1 MRHSSTLPVPGDAIK
16 AETEQ
21 AKNGDR
27 AMKAA
32 TIRAAA
38 VRSVGANTKDPDLIR
53 DRREQLI
60 SAALEVFQEKGF
72 HATTVRDIGRAAGL
86 TQGTIYN
93 YVRSKEDILFLV
105 CDRVIAEYISSME
118 EAAAATGD
126 PAARLREALRG
137 VTRVMIE
144 QSGAILLVYHES
156 HNLDR
161 RSLRSLLARVQGWI
175 DQFEELVADAL
186 GRERLPKTK
195 RGLLTNI
202 VTFLPTLIALRAWS
216 LPKDLTHD
224 QYTDG
229 LVEFMMRGLGLDPS
243 GNGAAKS

>member
-1 MRHSSTLPVPGDAIK
+1 
-16 AETEQ
+16 
-21 AKNGDR
+21 
-27 AMKAA
+27 MKAA
-32 TIRAAA
+32 PMRAVAA
-38 VRSVGANTKDPDLIR
+38 RSVGTNTKDPELIR

-60 SAALEVFQEKGF
+60 RAALEVFQEKGF
-72 HATTVRDIGRAAGL
+72 HATTVRDIGRAARL

-118 EAAAATGD
+118 EAAATTGD
-126 PAARLREALRG
+126 PGARLREALRG

-144 QSGAILLVYHES
+144 QSDAILLVYHES

-161 RSLRSLLARVQGWI
+161 RSLRTLLVRVQGWI
-175 DQFEELVADAL
+175 NQFEKLVADGL
-186 GRERLPKTK
+186 GRESLPKTK
-195 RGLLTNI
+195 LGLLTNI

-216 LPKDLTHD
+216 LPKDLTND

-229 LVEFMMRGLGLDPS
+229 LVEFMMRGLGLIRLERDV
-243 GNGAAKS
+243 

>member
-1 MRHSSTLPVPGDAIK
+1 M
-16 AETEQ
+16 
-21 AKNGDR
+21 
-27 AMKAA
+27 
-32 TIRAAA
+32 RAAA
-38 VRSVGANTKDPDLIR
+38 VRSVGTNTKDPELIR

-60 SAALEVFQEKGF
+60 RAALEVFKEKGF

-105 CDRVIAEYISSME
+105 CDRVIAEYISSMQ

-144 QSGAILLVYHES
+144 QSSAILLVYHES

-175 DQFEELVADAL
+175 NQFEELVVEGL
-186 GRERLPKTK
+186 GRDRLPKTK
-195 RGLLTNI
+195 RSLLTNI
-202 VTFLPTLIALRAWS
+202 VTFLPTLIALRGWS
-216 LPKDLTHD
+216 LSKDLTHD

-229 LVEFMMRGLGLDPS
+229 LVEFMMRGLGLDRPN
-243 GNGAAKS
+243 NGVTKF

>member
-1 MRHSSTLPVPGDAIK
+1 
-16 AETEQ
+16 
-21 AKNGDR
+21 
-27 AMKAA
+27 MKAA
-32 TIRAAA
+32 TVRATA
-38 VRSVGANTKDPDLIR
+38 VRSVGTNTKDPELIR

-60 SAALEVFQEKGF
+60 RAALEVFKEKGF

-118 EAAAATGD
+118 KAAAATGD
-126 PAARLREALRG
+126 PVARLREALRG
-137 VTRVMIE
+137 VAQVMIE
-144 QSGAILLVYHES
+144 QRSAILLVYHES

-175 DQFEELVADAL
+175 NQVEELVTEAL
-186 GRERLPKTK
+186 GRERPPKAK
-195 RGLLTNI
+195 RDLLANI
-202 VTFLPTLIALRAWS
+202 VTFLPTLIALRGWS
-216 LPKDLTHD
+216 LPKDLTDD

-229 LVEFMMRGLGLDPS
+229 LVEFMMGGLGLGQPN
-243 GNGAAKS
+243 NGATKTSVSGLS

>member
-1 MRHSSTLPVPGDAIK
+1 MKTATL
-16 AETEQ
+16 
-21 AKNGDR
+21 R
-27 AMKAA
+27 AS
-32 TIRAAA
+32 A
-38 VRSVGANTKDPDLIR
+38 VRSVGTNTKDPDLIR

-60 SAALEVFQEKGF
+60 QAALEVFQDKGF

-105 CDRVIAEYISSME
+105 CDRVIAEYIASME
-118 EAAAATGD
+118 AVGATGD
-126 PAARLREALRG
+126 PTARLREALRG

-144 QSGAILLVYHES
+144 HSSAILLVYHES

-175 DQFEELVADAL
+175 NQFEELIADGL
-186 GRERLPKTK
+186 GRDQLPKTK
-195 RGLLTNI
+195 RSLLTNI
-202 VTFLPTLIALRAWS
+202 VTFLPTMIALRGWS

-224 QYTDG
+224 QYIDG
-229 LVEFMMRGLGLDPS
+229 LVEFMMRGLGLDQPR
-243 GNGAAKS
+243 GAA

>member
-1 MRHSSTLPVPGDAIK
+1 
-16 AETEQ
+16 
-21 AKNGDR
+21 
-27 AMKAA
+27 MKAA
-32 TIRAAA
+32 TVRANAA
-38 VRSVGANTKDPDLIR
+38 RSVGANTKDPDLIR
-53 DRREQLI
+53 DRRDQLI
-60 SAALEVFQEKGF
+60 RAALEVFQTKGF

-105 CDRVIAEYISSME
+105 CDRVIAQYITSME

-144 QSGAILLVYHES
+144 QKGAILLVYHES

-175 DQFEELVADAL
+175 NQFEQLVAEGL
-186 GRERLPKTK
+186 GRDNLPQAKL
-195 RGLLTNI
+195 RLLTNI
-202 VTFLPTLIALRAWS
+202 VTFLPTLMALRGWS
-216 LPKDLTHD
+216 LPKDLTYD
-224 QYTDG
+224 QYTDE
-229 LVEFMMRGLGLDPS
+229 LVEFMTRGLSLDSTS
-243 GNGAAKS
+243 G

>member
-1 MRHSSTLPVPGDAIK
+1 MNAPLK
-16 AETEQ
+16 AVANAGKLE
-21 AKNGDR
+21 A
-27 AMKAA
+27 AM
-32 TIRAAA
+32 
-38 VRSVGANTKDPDLIR
+38 
-53 DRREQLI
+53 
-60 SAALEVFQEKGF
+60 
-72 HATTVRDIGRAAGL
+72 RDIGRAAGL

-118 EAAAATGD
+118 EAVAATGD

-144 QSGAILLVYHES
+144 QSSAILLVYHES

-175 DQFEELVADAL
+175 DQVEELVKEGLD
-186 GRERLPKTK
+186 GELPPKAK
-195 RGLLTNI
+195 RGLLANI
-202 VTFLPTLIALRAWS
+202 VTFLPTLIALRGWS
-216 LPKDLTHD
+216 LPKDLSQD

-229 LVEFMMRGLGLDPS
+229 LVEFMMRGLGLDRPN
-243 GNGAAKS
+243 NGTAES

>member
-1 MRHSSTLPVPGDAIK
+1 
-16 AETEQ
+16 
-21 AKNGDR
+21 
-27 AMKAA
+27 MKAA
-32 TIRAAA
+32 TTRATAP
-38 VRSVGANTKDPDLIR
+38 RPVGTNTKDPELIR

-60 SAALEVFQEKGF
+60 RAALEVFQEKGF

-118 EAAAATGD
+118 AAAAATGD
-126 PAARLREALRG
+126 PGARLREALRR

-144 QSGAILLVYHES
+144 QSSAILLVHHES

-175 DQFEELVADAL
+175 NQFEDLVEDGL
-186 GRERLPKTK
+186 GREHLPTSKLS
-195 RGLLTNI
+195 LLTNI

-216 LPKDLTHD
+216 LPKDLTQE
-224 QYTDG
+224 QYTDW
-229 LVEFMMRGLGLDPS
+229 LVEFMMRGLGLVHLER
-243 GNGAAKS
+243 NC

>member
-1 MRHSSTLPVPGDAIK
+1 
-16 AETEQ
+16 
-21 AKNGDR
+21 
-27 AMKAA
+27 MKAA
-32 TIRAAA
+32 PVRANA
-38 VRSVGANTKDPDLIR
+38 VRSIGTNTKDPELIR
-53 DRREQLI
+53 DRRDQLI
-60 SAALEVFQEKGF
+60 RAALEVFQEKGF

-118 EAAAATGD
+118 RAVAATGD

-144 QSGAILLVYHES
+144 QSSTILLVYHES

-175 DQFEELVADAL
+175 NQFEELVTEGL
-186 GRERLPKTK
+186 SRERLPKAE

-202 VTFLPTLIALRAWS
+202 VTFLPTLIALRGWS
-216 LPKDLTHD
+216 LPKELTDD

-229 LVEFMMRGLGLDPS
+229 LVEFMMRGLGLDS
-243 GNGAAKS
+243 TNG

>member
-1 MRHSSTLPVPGDAIK
+1 
-16 AETEQ
+16 
-21 AKNGDR
+21 
-27 AMKAA
+27 MKAA
-32 TIRAAA
+32 TIRATA
-38 VRSVGANTKDPDLIR
+38 VRSVGTNTKDPDLIR

-60 SAALEVFQEKGF
+60 RAALEVFQEKGF

-118 EAAAATGD
+118 EAVAATGD

-137 VTRVMIE
+137 VTRKMIDH
-144 QSGAILLVYHES
+144 SKAILLVYHES

-161 RSLRSLLARVQGWI
+161 RSLRSLLTRVQGWI
-175 DQFEELVADAL
+175 NQFEELIADGL
-186 GRERLPKTK
+186 GRDRLPKTK

-202 VTFLPTLIALRAWS
+202 VTFLPTMIALRRWS

-224 QYTDG
+224 QYTDW
-229 LVEFMMRGLGLDPS
+229 LVEFMMRGLGLDRP
-243 GNGAAKS
+243 NDGAIKS

>member
-1 MRHSSTLPVPGDAIK
+1 
-16 AETEQ
+16 
-21 AKNGDR
+21 
-27 AMKAA
+27 MKAA
-32 TIRAAA
+32 SIRATT
-38 VRSVGANTKDPDLIR
+38 VRSVGTNTKDPDLIR

-60 SAALEVFQEKGF
+60 RAALEVFQEKGF

-105 CDRVIAEYISSME
+105 CDRVVAEYISSME
-118 EAAAATGD
+118 EAVAATGD

-144 QSGAILLVYHES
+144 QSSAILLVYHES
-156 HNLDR
+156 HNLDP
-161 RSLRSLLARVQGWI
+161 RSLRSLLARVQDWI
-175 DQFEELVADAL
+175 SRFEELVTEAL

-229 LVEFMMRGLGLDPS
+229 LVEFMMLGLGLDRLS
-243 GNGAAKS
+243 NGAIRS

>member
-1 MRHSSTLPVPGDAIK
+1 M
-16 AETEQ
+16 
-21 AKNGDR
+21 
-27 AMKAA
+27 
-32 TIRAAA
+32 
-38 VRSVGANTKDPDLIR
+38 
-53 DRREQLI
+53 
-60 SAALEVFQEKGF
+60 
-72 HATTVRDIGRAAGL
+72 RDIGRAADL

-105 CDRVIAEYISSME
+105 CDRVVGEYISSME
-118 EAAAATGD
+118 EAIATTGD
-126 PAARLREALRG
+126 PAARLREALRA

-144 QSGAILLVYHES
+144 QSSAILLVYHES

-161 RSLRSLLARVQGWI
+161 RSLQSLLARVQGWI
-175 DQFEELVADAL
+175 NRFEELVSEAL
-186 GRERLPKTK
+186 GRDRLPKTK

-229 LVEFMMRGLGLDPS
+229 LVEFMMLGLGLDRPS
-243 GNGAAKS
+243 NGAIQS

>member
-1 MRHSSTLPVPGDAIK
+1 MRAV
-16 AETEQ
+16 
-21 AKNGDR
+21 
-27 AMKAA
+27 AA
-32 TIRAAA
+32 
-38 VRSVGANTKDPDLIR
+38 RSVGTNTKDPELIR

-60 SAALEVFQEKGF
+60 RAALEVFQEKGF

-105 CDRVIAEYISSME
+105 CDRVIAQYISSME

-144 QSGAILLVYHES
+144 QKSAILLVYHDS

-161 RSLRSLLARVQGWI
+161 RSLRSLLARVQDWI
-175 DQFEELVADAL
+175 TQFERLVADGL
-186 GRERLPKTK
+186 GRESLPKT
-195 RGLLTNI
+195 RLSLLTNI
-202 VTFLPTLIALRAWS
+202 VTFLPALIALRAWS
-216 LPKDLTHD
+216 LPKDLTND
-224 QYTDG
+224 QYADG
-229 LVEFMMRGLGLDPS
+229 LVEFMMRGLGLLRLERDAPTRRT
-243 GNGAAKS
+243 

>member
-1 MRHSSTLPVPGDAIK
+1 
-16 AETEQ
+16 
-21 AKNGDR
+21 
-27 AMKAA
+27 MKAA
-32 TIRAAA
+32 PIRATTA
-38 VRSVGANTKDPDLIR
+38 VRSVGTNTKDPDLIR

-60 SAALEVFQEKGF
+60 RAALEVFQAKGF

-118 EAAAATGD
+118 QAVAATGD
-126 PAARLREALRG
+126 PTARLREALRG
-137 VTRVMIE
+137 TTRVMIE
-144 QSGAILLVYHES
+144 QSSAILLVYHES

-161 RSLRSLLARVQGWI
+161 RSLRSLLTRVQGWI
-175 DQFEELVADAL
+175 NQFEELVTEAL
-186 GRERLPKTK
+186 GRDHLPKTK

-229 LVEFMMRGLGLDPS
+229 LVEFMMRGLNLDLPS
-243 GNGAAKS
+243 DGAIRS